1 MTISAIWEPMI
12 SARFRPLWL
21 TLAPFLVAIFYYLG
35 AEAAFAIGTLT
46 QQFAP
51 FWPPNVVLFCAL
63 LIVPQRH
70 WPVCIAAA
78 FPAHVLA
85 ESGVAMPLP
94 QLLAAFGSNVSVALL
109 NALAVTRLLRGPAG
123 LDTLRNASLY
133 LLFAVIVNPAMV
145 AVAAGFEPTL
155 GGGDPE
161 HYRQFCWRWYLS
173 NALGNLTL
181 TPVFLS
187 WFWIGSRPAW
197 RPLSRARLIEASL
210 LAAGLVISCT
220 VAFEIPL
227 TAATEN
233 FFPALLYLPVP
244 LLLAASVRFGARG
257 ASGAILIITVMVL
270 FRAMHGTDP
279 FAGLPPGYSVL
290 SVQLFLAVLAV
301 PAILLAALVEELRR
315 TNDRLSTV
323 LDGVSDGYY
332 TLDRDG
338 QIVAINAKGAA
349 WCGCVSPS
357 ELIGREY
364 WTIPQQSAPDAE
376 WVRHAMQSGA
386 AVRDEFSLPDGRW
399 SEIRA
404 YPSAGGV
411 SIFCHDITEQRAA
424 ERAARRTQRLLQSSL
439 DALTA
444 QVAILD
450 STGEIIAVNATWH
463 KAAELLAGIG
473 ECYFIGANY
482 IEECER
488 SRPHQRRVASGLRRV
503 LRGELNEFRCEYA
516 SDVVEGTSIQLR
528 CTRFGS
534 GPQLRLVVACED
546 ITEVKTTE
554 ASLRRLTG
562 KLLKSQDEAQRRI
575 ARELHDATA
584 QNLLGA
590 TLGIG
595 QALRLS
601 PKLKP
606 VARAALEESRALIE
620 QSQREIRTVSYLL
633 HPPMLDEAGLP
644 AALRWLCEGFS
655 KRTEIAVHLNVGS
668 DIGRLPG
675 DIEAALFRIAQEA
688 LANVHRHSEA
698 TDVHLSLDLGVSSER
713 ASMIAL
719 TISDN
724 GKGMPIC
731 IVEASGSGR
740 HLVDVPT
747 IGIGLAGMRERLHQ
761 FGGCLQVGSG
771 SLGTTVHVTVPLPAS
786 DEMRVEEG
794 SAAVAELVPFPR
806 T

>member
-1 MTISAIWEPMI
+1 MTISAIWEPVT
-12 SARFRPLWL
+12 SGRFRPLWL
-21 TLAPFLVAIFYYLG
+21 ALGPFLVAIFYYLG

-51 FWPPNVVLFCAL
+51 FWPPNVVLLCAL
-63 LIVPQRH
+63 LIAPQRH
-70 WPVCIAAA
+70 WPLYIAAA

-94 QLLAAFGSNVSVALL
+94 QLLAAFGCNVSVALL
-109 NALAVTRLLRGPAG
+109 NALAVTRLLRGRR
-123 LDTLRNASLY
+123 LCNLRNASLY
-133 LLFAVIVNPAMV
+133 LLSAVIVNPAMV
-145 AVAAGFEPTL
+145 AFAAGFEPTL
-155 GGGDPE
+155 GDGDPGD
-161 HYRQFCWRWYLS
+161 YRQFWWRWYLA
-173 NALGNLTL
+173 NALANLTL

-187 WFWIGSRPAW
+187 WFWNGSRPAW
-197 RPLSRARLIEASL
+197 RMPNRARLIEASL

-220 VAFEIPL
+220 VAFGIPL
-227 TAATEN
+227 TKETEN

-244 LLLAASVRFGARG
+244 LLLAASVRFGGRG

-270 FRAMHGTDP
+270 FRAMHGAEP
-279 FAGLPPGYSVL
+279 FAGMPPGHNVL

-301 PAILLAALVEELRR
+301 PAILVAALVEELRG

-332 TLDRDG
+332 MLDRDG
-338 QIVAINAKGAA
+338 EIVAINTKGAA
-349 WCGCVSPS
+349 WCGHDSPG
-357 ELIGREY
+357 ELIGRKY
-364 WTIPQQSAPDAE
+364 WDIPAQRAPDAE
-376 WVRHAMQSGA
+376 WVRHAIQSGA
-386 AVRDEFSLPDGRW
+386 AVRGEFSLPDGRW

-404 YPSAGGV
+404 YPSADGV

-424 ERAARRTQRLLQSSL
+424 EGAARSTQRLLQSSL

-450 STGEIIAVNATWH
+450 STGEIIAVNASWH
-463 KAAELLAGIG
+463 KVAELLARIG

-488 SRPHQRRVASGLRRV
+488 SRAHQRRVASGLRRV
-503 LRGELNEFRCEYA
+503 LQGELGEFRCEYA
-516 SDVVEGTSIQLR
+516 SDIVEGTWIQLR

-562 KLLKSQDEAQRRI
+562 KLLKSQDEARRLL

-606 VARAALEESRALIE
+606 VVRAALEESRALIE

-655 KRTEIAVHLNVGS
+655 KRTEIALHLNVAA

-698 TDVHLSLDLGVSSER
+698 TEVHLGLDLDVSSDR
-713 ASMIAL
+713 GSTIAL
-719 TISDN
+719 TIKDN
-724 GKGMPIC
+724 GKGMPIG
-731 IVEASGSGR
+731 IAEGSESGR

-747 IGIGLAGMRERLHQ
+747 IGIGLAGMRERLRQ

-786 DEMRVEEG
+786 DEMPIEKG
-794 SAAVAELVPFPR
+794 SAAVAEVVPFAR

>member
-1 MTISAIWEPMI
+1 MTISAIWEPMT
-12 SARFRPLWL
+12 SGRFRPLWL
-21 TLAPFLVAIFYYLG
+21 ALGPFLVAIFYYLG
-35 AEAAFAIGTLT
+35 AQTAFAIGTLT

-51 FWPPNVVLFCAL
+51 FWPPNVVLLCAL

-70 WPVCIAAA
+70 WPLYIAAT

-85 ESGVAMPLP
+85 ERGVAMPLP
-94 QLLAAFGSNVSVALL
+94 QLLAAFGCNMSVALL
-109 NALAVTRLLRGPAG
+109 NALAVTRLLCGRAQ
-123 LDTLRNASLY
+123 LCSLRNASLY
-133 LLFAVIVNPAMV
+133 LLFVVIVNPAMV
-145 AVAAGFEPTL
+145 AFAAGFEPTL
-155 GGGDPE
+155 GDGDLE
-161 HYRQFCWRWYLS
+161 NYGQFWWRWYLS

-187 WFWIGSRPAW
+187 WFWNGSRPEWWA
-197 RPLSRARLIEASL
+197 PNRARLIEASL

-227 TAATEN
+227 TKATEN
-233 FFPALLYLPVP
+233 FFPALFYLPVP
-244 LLLAASVRFGARG
+244 LLLAASVRFGASG
-257 ASGAILIITVMVL
+257 ASGAILIITVAVL
-270 FRAMHGTDP
+270 FRAMHGAAP
-279 FAGLPPGYSVL
+279 FAGLPPGHSVL

-301 PAILLAALVEELRR
+301 PAILLAALVEELQR

-338 QIVAINAKGAA
+338 EIVAINAKGAA
-349 WCGCVSPS
+349 WCGHDSPG
-357 ELIGREY
+357 ELIGRKY
-364 WTIPQQSAPDAE
+364 WDIPTQRAPDAE
-376 WVRHAMQSGA
+376 WVRHAIQSGA
-386 AVRDEFSLPDGRW
+386 AVRGEFSLPDGRW

-411 SIFCHDITEQRAA
+411 SIFCHDVTEQRAA
-424 ERAARRTQRLLQSSL
+424 ERAVRRTQRLLQSSL

-450 STGEIIAVNATWH
+450 STGEIIAVNATWN
-463 KAAELLAGIG
+463 KSAELLARIG
-473 ECYFIGANY
+473 EHYFIGANY
-482 IEECER
+482 IEQCER
-488 SRPHQRRVASGLRRV
+488 SRPHQRKVASGIRRV
-503 LRGELNEFRCEYA
+503 LQGELSEFRCEYA
-516 SDVVEGTSIQLR
+516 SDIVEETWIQLR

-546 ITEVKTTE
+546 ISEVKVTE

-606 VARAALEESRALIE
+606 MARAALEESRALIE

-633 HPPMLDEAGLP
+633 HPPMLDEAGLL
-644 AALRWLCEGFS
+644 AALRWLCESLS
-655 KRTEIAVHLNVGS
+655 KRTEIAVHLNITS

-675 DIEAALFRIAQEA
+675 DIEAALFRVAQEA

-698 TDVHLSLDLGVSSER
+698 TEVHLSLDLGVSSEMG
-713 ASMIAL
+713 SMIAL
-719 TISDN
+719 TIRDN
-724 GKGMPIC
+724 GKGMPIS
-731 IVEASGSGR
+731 IVEAPESGR
-740 HLVDVPT
+740 HLVDVPA

-761 FGGCLQVGSG
+761 FDGCLQVGSG
-771 SLGTTVHVTVPLPAS
+771 PQGTTVHVTVPLPAS
-786 DEMRVEEG
+786 DEMRIEKG
-794 SAAVAELVPFPR
+794 SVAVAVTVPFPQ